1 VKEYDIVIGLEVH
14 AQLLTNTKIFCGCS
28 TKAGLPANTN
38 TCPVCMGMPGVL
50 PVLNKNVV
58 DYGIRLGLAT
68 GCSIARKNIFARK
81 NYFYPDLP
89 KGYQITQYESPLCEH
104 GFLEIETGSAVK
116 KIGITRIHMEED
128 AGKNIHDE
136 VEPVSYIDFNR
147 AGVPLLEIVSEPDIS
162 STDEAV
168 AYLKELRQILMYL
181 DICDGNMEEGSFRC
195 DANISV
201 KPEGEREFGIR
212 TELKNM
218 NSFRNVSKALEFEV
232 KRHISILESGGKV
245 EQDTMLWNASE
256 NKTYSMR
263 SKEESH
269 DYRYFPEPDL
279 IPLEV
284 DDEWIESIRKTIPE
298 LPSAKRKRFQEHYG
312 LPVYDAD
319 VLTQS
324 KSLAEYFEQCTSA
337 LDSPKEI
344 SNWIMTEVLRT
355 LNEKGIEITE
365 LKITPKMLTEM
376 LSLIRKGTISIS
388 MAKDVFSEMAATGKP
403 AEDIVKTRGLE
414 QLSDEDDLKALVK
427 EIIENNPEE
436 VQRYKDGKTG
446 LLGFFVGQLMKATKG
461 KANPNLA
468 NKLIKEMLDS

>member
-168 AYLKELRQILMYL
+168 AYLKELRQTLMYL

-201 KPEGEREFGIR
+201 KPKGEREFGVR